1 MNRLIL
7 CAPVCLILASS
18 AMAGDPPVLSRHA
31 PTEDY
36 LRQLDNAQL
45 KLLRRAIQ
53 GCPSSTTGRAVIRPE
68 RNPCVTSST
77 DKAVA
82 DSGDEDLLS
91 FHEALRV
98 TDRYDENRTSA
109 AWIIWRVNAQ

>member
-1 MNRLIL
+1 MRHY
-7 CAPVCLILASS
+7 ILASV
-18 AMAGDPPVLSRHA
+18 AALGVAFPALAGDPPVLSRHA

-98 TDRYDENRTSA
+98 SDRYDENRTSA